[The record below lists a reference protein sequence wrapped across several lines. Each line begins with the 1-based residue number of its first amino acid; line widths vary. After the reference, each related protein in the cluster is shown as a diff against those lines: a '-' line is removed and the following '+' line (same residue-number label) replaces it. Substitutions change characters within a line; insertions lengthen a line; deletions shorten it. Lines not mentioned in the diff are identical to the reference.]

1 MKRRIVLVLT
11 VSVVALAAFSGTA
24 TATPTAEVRATSGS
38 AASGNATADATTET
52 LDINQELR
60 LTPRR
65 PGEITV
71 VLQYGT
77 PANLVEL
84 ETTLPSDA
92 TVTATDGFSRD
103 DEGYVWDGE
112 TADPSVTYRL
122 PANRTRDRSGPRSDG
137 DYLFADPGPWALVK
151 IPQFS
156 ASWTWRGGDR
166 VTAVRRTT
174 VPGEGVAG
182 DRMAFLGAHTE
193 RRRTANGQTFRLVV
207 PEQASLASSPED
219 ILDSVADASERLRV
233 GTPDDS
239 VVMIAAPTTV
249 EWSVFGLQNGESDF
263 WVRASE
269 RVDSANNVW
278 LHELV
283 HTRQEYERTAGTRWF
298 TEGSAVYY
306 AALFTFQQGRVG
318 FDGFSD
324 RLRAGE
330 RQSVVLSNPD
340 MWSNDAPYRKGALV
354 AGDIDRRVR
363 LASDGGTL
371 QSVFRALNARE
382 DGATAAE
389 FREIVARASNESVAA
404 TTDRHTTTTDS
415 PSMWSSQA
423 HERAFDTA
431 IARLIHEFPRDG
443 SSQHVDGPY
452 RNGTVDGTPVRLATG
467 ERLTLDATVTN
478 DGTAAGRYDTRL
490 LVSGVSVDRYRGT
503 VDPGGQTTVPVSHT
517 FRAPG
522 NHTLSFGGARRSVV
536 VRDPVPPTVVGL
548 NATPANPT
556 VGDTLTLAVT
566 VRNGGPVVAVGNVTL
581 GQNGTAVA
589 TERVVLT
596 PGERGRLT
604 FQRPVRESGTYR
616 FTVANRTT
624 SVTVRDG
631 GAAGSS
637 LPVDGPGFGAV
648 TAVVAV
654 LLTRLAG
661 RRVRGSEGSR

>member
-1 MKRRIVLVLT
+1 MKRRVVVVCAL
-11 VSVVALAAFSGTA
+11 SVVALAALSGTA
-24 TATPTAEVRATSGS
+24 VAATAEERATNVSVGNS
-38 AASGNATADATTET
+38 TVDAATET
-52 LDINQELR
+52 LEITQELR

-71 VLQYGT
+71 ALQYGT
-77 PANLVEL
+77 PDNLVEL
-84 ETTLPSDA
+84 ETTLPPDA
-92 TVTATDGFSRD
+92 TVTATDGFSRGD
-103 DEGYVWDGE
+103 GGYVWDGE

-137 DYLFADPGPWALVK
+137 EYLFADTGPWALVK
-151 IPQFS
+151 IPQVG

-166 VTAVRRTT
+166 VTAARQTT
-174 VPGEGVAG
+174 VAGEGVAG

-207 PEQASLASSPED
+207 PEHANLASSPGD
-219 ILDSVADASERLRV
+219 IFDSVTDASERLRV

-239 VVMIAAPTTV
+239 VLMIAAPTTV
-249 EWSVFGLQNGESDF
+249 EWSVFGLQTGESDF

-278 LHELV
+278 VHELV
-283 HTRQEYERTAGTRWF
+283 HTRQEYEQTAETQWF
-298 TEGSAVYY
+298 TEASASYY
-306 AALFTFQQGRVG
+306 AALFTLQQGRVG
-318 FDGFSD
+318 FDAFSD

-330 RQSVVLSNPD
+330 RQSVILSDPAT
-340 MWSNDAPYRKGALV
+340 WSNDAPYRKGALV

-371 QSVFRALNARE
+371 QSVLRALNARE

-389 FREIVARASNESVAA
+389 FRRIVARVSDESVAA
-404 TTDRHTTTTDS
+404 ATDRYTTTTDS

-431 IARLIHEFPRDG
+431 IARLIHEFPRNG
-443 SSQHVDGPY
+443 SGQRVDGLY
-452 RNGTVDGTPVRLATG
+452 RNGTVGGDPVRLATG

-478 DGTAAGRYDTRL
+478 DGTAAGTYDTRL

-503 VDPGGQTTVPVSHT
+503 VDPGAQTTVPVAHT
-517 FRAPG
+517 FGSPG
-522 NHTLSFGGARRSVV
+522 NYTLSFGGARRSVV
-536 VRDPVPPTVVGL
+536 VRDPVAPTVVGL
-548 NATPANPT
+548 DAAPTDPT
-556 VGDTLTLAVT
+556 VGDTLTLTVT
-566 VRNGGPVVAVGNVTL
+566 VRNGGPTIAVGNVTL

-589 TERVVLT
+589 TERVVLE

-604 FQRPVRESGTYR
+604 FQRPVRASGTYR
-616 FTVANRTT
+616 FTVANQTT

-631 GAAGSS
+631 GATDSS

-654 LLTRLAG
+654 LVTLLSG
-661 RRVRGSEGSR
+661 RRVRGN